1 MASLAHLWVL
11 WTLLGQLPIGGHT
24 AATGDGLQRPGG
36 EIMVVGPGAL
46 MRDSG
51 VSLGEGYVRIGVGF
65 RCYGAQPCSL
75 PIPGGQ
81 ASLGS

>member
-1 MASLAHLWVL
+1 
-11 WTLLGQLPIGGHT
+11 
-24 AATGDGLQRPGG
+24 
-36 EIMVVGPGAL
+36 MVVGPGAL